1 MSVRLR
7 YHIEASVSSS
17 TADTKDL
24 GNVCLDVL
32 SDAPNEGGIWKTR
45 VAAGD
50 TVTLPL
56 DSISEAVFLLLRIVS
71 ADPTLTLT
79 PVDVTLNGTATLSLA
94 PVGTSKES
102 NLLVSSAGLTSLQI
116 ANTAVGSVAI
126 DIVIG
131 TAGD

>member
-1 MSVRLR
+1 MAVRLR

-17 TADTKDL
+17 TADCKDL
-24 GNVCLDVL
+24 GNVCVDAL

-45 VAAGD
+45 VAANA

-56 DSISEAVFLLLRIVS
+56 DSITAATFLMLRIVS

-79 PVDVTLNGTATLSLA
+79 PVSITLNGTATLTLA
-94 PVGTSKES
+94 PVGTTKES
-102 NLLVSSAGLTSLQI
+102 NFLITSDGLTSLQV
-116 ANTAVGSVAI
+116 ANTATGAVAI
-126 DIVIG
+126 DIIIG